1 MAKKKNQNEEVNAT
15 EEVVEEVDTVKA
27 EPVEAEPK
35 KEEPKVQ
42 IIGVEV
48 PKEEPKK
55 EEIKV
60 EEPVHIV
67 VENKA
72 LGSASVNQNG
82 WFIRIND
89 SEVDEVKLNKIEER
103 LAKTGLNY
111 ETNAIG
117 QIMVGPFES
126 EKEAL
131 LERKKVLA
139 RGLKGVIVSIDED

>member
-15 EEVVEEVDTVKA
+15 EEVVEEVDTVEA

-35 KEEPKVQ
+35 KEEPIK
-42 IIGVEV
+42 VEV

-55 EEIKV
+55 EEVKV

-82 WFIRIND
+82 WYIRIND

-111 ETNAIG
+111 ETNALG

-131 LERKKVLA
+131 LERKKVLG